1 MTYKYGIDFG
11 TTNTSVSIAI
21 QSKSGR
27 VKPNVLLLDLANQW
41 GPAEFLRSVFY
52 IDSFGKIHIASEA
65 DARMD
70 IEEHEGRFS
79 VERYIT
85 QIKMELSDTP
95 QRFASSNGQ
104 LNTINP
110 VSLLTAMFAKLK
122 AKADKFAYDN
132 NITLKGVVMGV
143 PVSFSEKS
151 KQIYLKALCNA
162 GYYKNIDEA
171 VRETEFV
178 SEPVAV
184 AVNYGE
190 KLTDNKRVMVFDYGG
205 GTLDIAVMDL
215 REQIGKNDKL
225 HPHKVIGK
233 SSGYNIGGERIN
245 KEFFEN
251 FFVLEY
257 GLQNIKA
264 FLGITSPRIDTAD
277 KLWSYMKN
285 KSAGIKFAQ
294 QIDRCKRNLSSS
306 DSVVFTPPD
315 IPNPRKKLPDLTVTR
330 EDFEEAV
337 ELVFTEIDCVIRDCL
352 ISCKN
357 YVDEKG
363 NPDPV
368 FPSQISEVLLA
379 GGSSLIPQV
388 KNILAKYFDRNI
400 IGKNAENKLLPEKE
414 VLESIVRGLAIV
426 GCKNDEVVEDVV
438 DCAYGIWDEG
448 RKVFSEIIP
457 RGTPIASIAADDFDD
472 RVGMSKSY
480 TTVVSGATSISVKLM
495 QQTNGVNNNF
505 DKILKN
511 VEIAL
516 NGQTGSDFDLYLSI
530 DKKLK
535 MLVLKVYVV
544 KQKKFIYLKPDQ
556 SQVKI
561 NL

>member
-1 MTYKYGIDFG
+1 MISKYGIDFG
-11 TTNTSVSIAI
+11 TTNTSVSIAL
-21 QSKSGR
+21 QGKNGR
-27 VKPNVLLLDLANQW
+27 IKPNVLLLDPANVW
-41 GPAEFLRSVFY
+41 GPAEFMRSTFY
-52 IDSFGKIHIASEA
+52 IDSKGKIHIASDA
-65 DARMD
+65 DACMD
-70 IEEHEGRFS
+70 IEEHNGRFS
-79 VERYIT
+79 IDRYIT
-85 QIKMELSDTP
+85 QIKMELAENYACS
-95 QRFASSNGQ
+95 RGQ
-104 LNTINP
+104 VSAVNP
-110 VSLLTAMFAKLK
+110 VFLLSAMFRKLK
-122 AKADKFAYDN
+122 ERADKFAYDK

-151 KQIYLKALCNA
+151 KQIYLKALCDA
-162 GYYKNIDEA
+162 GYYKSMDEA
-171 VRETEFV
+171 IRLTEFV

-184 AVNYGE
+184 AVHYGE

-245 KEFFEN
+245 KEFFAN
-251 FFVLEY
+251 FFVYEY
-257 GLQNIKA
+257 GLENIKA
-264 FLGITSPRIDTAD
+264 FLGISHTKVNTAD
-277 KLWSYMKN
+277 KLWDYMKN

-294 QIDRCKRNLSSS
+294 QIDRCKRNLSAY

-315 IPNPRKKLPDLTVTR
+315 IPNPRRQLDNITVTR

-337 ELVFTEIDCVIRDCL
+337 EDVFVEIDQVVRDCL
-352 ISCKN
+352 LSCKSH
-357 YVDEKG
+357 VDEHG

-400 IGKNAENKLLPEKE
+400 IGKNSENKLLPEKE
-414 VLESIVRGLAIV
+414 VLESIVRGLGII

-448 RKVFSEIIP
+448 RKTFSEIIP
-457 RGTPIASIAADDFDD
+457 RGTPISAIAADDFDD
-472 RVGMSKSY
+472 RVGLSKSY
-480 TTVVSGATSISVKLM
+480 TVVSSGATSITVKLM
-495 QQTNGVNNNF
+495 QRTNGVNNNF
-505 DKILKN
+505 DKVLKE
-511 VEIAL
+511 VEISI
-516 NGQTGSDFDLYLSI
+516 NGQAGSDFDIYLSI

-556 SQVKI
+556 SQVRI